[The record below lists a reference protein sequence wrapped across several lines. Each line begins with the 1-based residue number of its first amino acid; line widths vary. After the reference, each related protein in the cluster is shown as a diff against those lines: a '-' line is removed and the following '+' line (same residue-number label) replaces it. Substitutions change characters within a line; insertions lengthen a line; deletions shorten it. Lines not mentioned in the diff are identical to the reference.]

1 MSALPEESV
10 VSSIRLRTGKGGSCR
25 VFIVQARN
33 RAEVSHAQQLFA
45 ALEEYCSVRAL
56 AMGVT
61 TAFAVQSAGELQV
74 LNELERI
81 LKDDFKFSVVYSGFN
96 PVIHRIVEDLAV
108 ETGSRLLT
116 IPSCHSCGE
125 PVPFPA
131 RLSIHGPGGKARSK
145 ALFCDRCVASVSGE
159 SEAEDFCRM
168 VEGDKVDLTTTPTT
182 PVVRKRSLMRFHFS
196 RTGAPK
202 ASPASEDS
210 RGSGER
216 RIPGRPVEMVG
227 RDQEESRL
235 AG

>member
-1 MSALPEESV
+1 MSALPEESI

-33 RAEVSHAQQLFA
+33 RAEVNHAQQLFA

-56 AMGVT
+56 TMGVT

-74 LNELERI
+74 LNELEQI

-131 RLSIHGPGGKARSK
+131 RLSTHGPGGKARAK
-145 ALFCDRCVASVSGE
+145 ALFCDRCVANVSGE
-159 SEAEDFCRM
+159 SEAEEFCRM
-168 VEGDKVDLTTTPTT
+168 VEGDQVDITTSAAT
-182 PVVRKRSLMRFHFS
+182 PVVRKRSLMRFRFS
-196 RTGAPK
+196 RPSSPK
-202 ASPASEDS
+202 PPVKVEEG

-216 RIPGRPVEMVG
+216 RTGARPLELVGRPNDEP
-227 RDQEESRL
+227 RL
-235 AG
+235 VS